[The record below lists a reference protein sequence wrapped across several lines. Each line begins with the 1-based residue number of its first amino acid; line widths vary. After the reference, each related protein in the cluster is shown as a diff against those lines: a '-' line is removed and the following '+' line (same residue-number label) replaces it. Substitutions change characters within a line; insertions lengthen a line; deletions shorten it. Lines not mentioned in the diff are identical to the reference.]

1 LKEQIG
7 TGGIE
12 KSQFYILQ
20 ALTELRQIA
29 SSPEARTEGKV
40 ISAKREA
47 LMENILDAVANGH
60 KSLIFVSFLNAIE
73 TISEDLEKNGIDFVS
88 MTGATRDRQKLVERF
103 QGDKNCKVFLMT
115 LKTGGVG
122 LNLTAADMVYIYDPW
137 WNLAAENQAIDR
149 THRMGQKKTV
159 FSYKLITK
167 GTIEEKILQLQEQKK
182 ELFENLIGS
191 DSASIKSLNQE
202 DIDFILGYLRNIL
215 LKRKDLKLIIT
226 SATIDTAKFA
236 QAFDDAPVI
245 EVSGRMY
252 PVEVRY
258 SPLDPVKE
266 EKGETTTVDEVPY
279 CQACVAPISAPAK
292 PLEPPV
298 FESPH

>member
-1 LKEQIG
+1 
-7 TGGIE
+7 
-12 KSQFYILQ
+12 
-20 ALTELRQIA
+20 
-29 SSPEARTEGKV
+29 
-40 ISAKREA
+40 
-47 LMENILDAVANGH
+47 
-60 KSLIFVSFLNAIE
+60 VSFLNAIE

-202 DIDFILGYLRNIL
+202 DIDFILG
-215 LKRKDLKLIIT
+215 
-226 SATIDTAKFA
+226 
-236 QAFDDAPVI
+236 
-245 EVSGRMY
+245 
-252 PVEVRY
+252 
-258 SPLDPVKE
+258 
-266 EKGETTTVDEVPY
+266 
-279 CQACVAPISAPAK
+279 
-292 PLEPPV
+292 
-298 FESPH
+298 